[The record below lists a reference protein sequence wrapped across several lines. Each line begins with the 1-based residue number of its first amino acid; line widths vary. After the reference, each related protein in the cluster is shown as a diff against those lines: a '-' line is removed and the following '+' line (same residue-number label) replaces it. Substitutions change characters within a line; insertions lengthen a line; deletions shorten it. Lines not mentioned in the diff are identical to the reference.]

1 MRQRLKTWGG
11 GILLAALISPGAAQN
26 RIGTKFADVIM
37 EQVIPGKLYN
47 LRTMRNL
54 PYRVHNESAGPVD
67 LKISVEIPQKETLKP
82 GYEAIPDP
90 AWVQIVPSSMKLKEG
105 EQGLADIILQVPDEP
120 SYRHRHFQAHIVC
133 TTADPPPGQTT
144 GLAFV
149 MAIASRLRFSVASPG
164 PEEIRR
170 QQKSGLY
177 QQLNFTLEPDI
188 LNVPGF
194 IASGKRQDLSE
205 RGGRLSLVNRGA
217 QKLRFS
223 LKVVSP
229 PEGLVLASGYELAP
243 DLSWLSV
250 TPGTLKVPSD
260 SIKSATL
267 SLDVPDKPEHRGKR
281 YAFVVQATLTGREI
295 PVEVYSRVYVNIA
308 Q

>member
-1 MRQRLKTWGG
+1 MRWRAKTMGA
-11 GILLAALISPGAAQN
+11 GIVLASLISPGAAQN

-54 PYRVHNESAGPVD
+54 PYRVNNESAGPVD
-67 LKISVEIPQKETLKP
+67 LKISVEIPQKDTLKP

-90 AWVQIVPSSMKLKEG
+90 AWIQIVPSSMKLKEG

-120 SYRHRHFQAHIVC
+120 VYRHRHFQAHIVC

-149 MAIASRLRFSVASPG
+149 MAIASRLRFSVDSPG
-164 PEEIRR
+164 PEDIRR
-170 QQKSGLY
+170 MQKAGVY
-177 QQLNFTLEPDI
+177 QQLNFTLEPDV
-188 LNVPGF
+188 LNVSGF
-194 IASGKRQDLSE
+194 IAPGKRQELSE

-217 QKLRFS
+217 QKLEFS
-223 LKVVSP
+223 LKVVPP
-229 PEGLVLASGYELAP
+229 PEGLVIASGYELAP
-243 DLSWLSV
+243 ELSWLTLKPAV
-250 TPGTLKVPSD
+250 LKVPSD
-260 SIKSATL
+260 SIKSAQL
-267 SLDVPDKPEHRGKR
+267 RLQVPDKPEYRGKR
-281 YAFVVQATLTGREI
+281 FAFVVQATLKGREI